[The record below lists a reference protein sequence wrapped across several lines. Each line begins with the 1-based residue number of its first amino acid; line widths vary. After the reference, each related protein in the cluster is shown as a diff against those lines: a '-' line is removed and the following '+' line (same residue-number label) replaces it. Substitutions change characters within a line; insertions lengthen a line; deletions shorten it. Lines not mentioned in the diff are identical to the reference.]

1 MLPVATLPPVILPPL
16 LFEDDDLVAARL
28 LQHRGRHAG
37 AGHGGRAEAQPALG
51 GAVRLP
57 ADPGAP
63 DEQSKKGQI
72 LISFG
77 KLFEKVC
84 LSVSCGW
91 MPIVNNV
98 RDCTSVLGSAM

>member
-1 MLPVATLPPVILPPL
+1 MVTRPT
-16 LFEDDDLVAARL
+16 
-28 LQHRGRHAG
+28 
-37 AGHGGRAEAQPALG
+37 GGLG
-51 GAVRLP
+51 IPGLYVP

-91 MPIVNNV
+91 MPIVNNL

>member
-1 MLPVATLPPVILPPL
+1 MVTRPT
-16 LFEDDDLVAARL
+16 
-28 LQHRGRHAG
+28 
-37 AGHGGRAEAQPALG
+37 GGLG
-51 GAVRLP
+51 IPGLYVP

-91 MPIVNNV
+91 TPIVNNL
-98 RDCTSVLGSAM
+98 RDCTSALGSAM